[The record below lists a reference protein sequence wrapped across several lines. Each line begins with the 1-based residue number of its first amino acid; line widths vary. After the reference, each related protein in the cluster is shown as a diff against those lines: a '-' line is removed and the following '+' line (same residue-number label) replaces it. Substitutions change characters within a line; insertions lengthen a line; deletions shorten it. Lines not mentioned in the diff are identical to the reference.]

1 MTNLEQYTD
10 RQLLEAIYTLLIGL
24 YAKLNEVGDDSKQL
38 FINMIAN
45 AAFDNTFNNRF
56 K

>member
-24 YAKLNEVGDDSKQL
+24 YGKLNEVGDDNKQL
-38 FINMIAN
+38 FINMMAN
-45 AAFDNTFNNRF
+45 AVFDNTFNNKF